1 MSTTIKAAGRAV
13 AQLLLVLGAWVL
25 VLLAMPFVEPAGQQV
40 AVIGDGSAAVRVI
53 AAAGGRVVEVRRN
66 ATLAR
71 GDDAGFVRR
80 LYAKGARAVIEGR
93 ISAGCFATKGA

>member
-25 VLLAMPFVEPAGQQV
+25 ILLAMPFVGPAGRQV
-40 AVIGDGSAAVRVI
+40 AVIGDGPAAVRVI
-53 AAAGGRVVEVRRN
+53 AAAGGRVVEVRRG

-93 ISAGCFATKGA
+93 IGAGCFATKGA